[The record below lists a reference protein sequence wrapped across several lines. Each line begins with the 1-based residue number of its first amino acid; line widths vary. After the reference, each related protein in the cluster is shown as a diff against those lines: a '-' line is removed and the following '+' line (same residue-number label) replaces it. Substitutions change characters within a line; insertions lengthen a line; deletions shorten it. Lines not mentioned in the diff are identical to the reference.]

1 MGTSIQARDL
11 NLEEDLVGKENCM
24 EVLNRTRPDVIRSI
38 HLEFLEAGADALKTN
53 TFGSSPITLGEFDV
67 ADEAFDLSR
76 RGAEL
81 AREAVEALAGD
92 GRRRFVFG
100 AVGPGTRLPTLDH
113 VDYQSL
119 EDALT
124 VQCGGLIA
132 GDVDVILI
140 ETCQDPLQI
149 KAAVNAAKAARKEAG
164 ADTAI
169 QVSVTVETTGTLLV
183 GAEIAA
189 AATIIEALDVP
200 IIGMN
205 CGTGPR
211 EMAEHIKWLGNSWR
225 GKISVVP
232 NAGLPELVD
241 GRTHY
246 PLGAPEMAK
255 WMERF
260 VEEDGIHIIG

>member
-1 MGTSIQARDL
+1 MTTSISEPAGVGVAGPPETGPDDLPVADSRGEVHVLDHLSDRVLLLDGAMGTSIQARDL

-189 AATIIEALDVP
+189 AARFLSVALS
-200 IIGMN
+200 
-205 CGTGPR
+205 
-211 EMAEHIKWLGNSWR
+211 ESA
-225 GKISVVP
+225 
-232 NAGLPELVD
+232 
-241 GRTHY
+241 
-246 PLGAPEMAK
+246 
-255 WMERF
+255 
-260 VEEDGIHIIG
+260 